1 MKPSYSELWSLLL
14 FARSLHNKFS
24 PIRDGFTS
32 WSPWRSWQN
41 YPSICLPMLC
51 ILPRGEGKERGPA
64 GKKKDRS
71 CRGMKEGTGLRQAR
85 CKGRRDEK
93 GKSKSK
99 GHTRSVHCKIGACG
113 TRNLR
118 YRRAMQSCLEPPC
131 LFPFYPLPPS
141 SPPLCPFSAPSFFG
155 FPLLW
160 RARAQKLIVGG
171 TSAVRSPADCLAG
184 LGNLLVKKRRL
195 SWRGDV
201 ARGAGRGRAC
211 PPKREWGRSFQK

>member
-1 MKPSYSELWSLLL
+1 MKREIAPYGELWSLLL
-14 FARSLHNKFS
+14 FARSLHSKFS

-32 WSPWRSWQN
+32 RSACVADKIIHL
-41 YPSICLPMLC
+41 SVCRCFASLLGV
-51 ILPRGEGKERGPA
+51 RGKVCEPA

-118 YRRAMQSCLEPPC
+118 YRRAMQSCLEPLC
-131 LFPFYPLPPS
+131 SFPPDPS
-141 SPPLCPFSAPSFFG
+141 SFSPPPPLSRPFSASSFFG
-155 FPLLW
+155 FLFYE
-160 RARAQKLIVGG
+160 
-171 TSAVRSPADCLAG
+171 
-184 LGNLLVKKRRL
+184 
-195 SWRGDV
+195 
-201 ARGAGRGRAC
+201 GRG
-211 PPKREWGRSFQK
+211 PRSSLSGAHLPCDRRPIVSQA